1 MPAGKPVTSV
11 AASVITNI
19 GCGGSWLSRI
29 QLAADLPTPRPG
41 GKENRAVD
49 LLHRHSENCGSTGYC
64 SSGFAVASV
73 GVTHSPPLVIG
84 ATGGSGTR
92 VIARI
97 AKHAGYN
104 LGSRLNSSEDAL
116 EFYSFH
122 DIWINPFVFAQGRGE
137 AMTPW
142 QSARMKEGF
151 HAALARHIPEAER
164 RGTRWGWKAPRS
176 IYLLSFLSAQFPQLK
191 FIHVLRD
198 GRDMA
203 LSPNQNQLRKHGRA
217 ALRWRERLF
226 RSIPERSA
234 LLWEKINLRAAD
246 YAEARLRGNYLL
258 VRFEDLCAEP
268 LETTARIV
276 NFLEAPIDP
285 APIAQTEITAP
296 KTLGRWRD
304 CSPRIVSRLETLAA
318 ASLRRF
324 GYLN

>member
-1 MPAGKPVTSV
+1 M
-11 AASVITNI
+11 ASV
-19 GCGGSWLSRI
+19 R
-29 QLAADLPTPRPG
+29 
-41 GKENRAVD
+41 
-49 LLHRHSENCGSTGYC
+49 
-64 SSGFAVASV
+64 
-73 GVTHSPPLVIG
+73 VTHLAPLVIG

-122 DIWINPFVFAQGRGE
+122 DAWINPFVSAQRRRE
-137 AMTPW
+137 TMTPW
-142 QSARMKEGF
+142 QSARMKEDF
-151 HAALARHIPEAER
+151 YAAVARHIPEAER

-176 IYLLSFLSAQFPQLK
+176 IYLLPFLSAQFPQLK
-191 FIHVLRD
+191 FIHLLRD

-203 LSPNQNQLRKHGRA
+203 LSQNQNQLRKHGRA
-217 ALRWRERLF
+217 VLSLRERLF
-226 RSIPERSA
+226 HSTAENSM
-234 LLWEKINLRAAD
+234 LLWASVNLRAAD
-246 YAEARLRGNYLL
+246 YGESSLRENYLR
-258 VRFEDLCAEP
+258 VRFEDLCAQP

-285 APIAQTEITAP
+285 APIAQAEITAP

-304 CSPRIVSRLETLAA
+304 CSPRIISKLEALAA
-318 ASLRRF
+318 TSLRRF